1 MSDRTPARIIGV
13 PTDYGAN
20 RRGVDMGPSAVRYAG
35 LTAAIDRTQRAWQDN
50 GDITVPP
57 PADRPS
63 ADGSQSLAA
72 VQTMA
77 DTVAAEVQ
85 QAIEA
90 GTLPL
95 VLGGDHSVSI
105 GSLVGTATTANVG
118 VLWLDAHGDLNT
130 PETSSTGNIHGMPL
144 GAALGWDSFEDRP
157 WAIADGLAPD
167 RIAIV
172 GVRDLDAPEREALTR
187 TPIEAY
193 PISEI
198 DDRGITAVIN
208 DALATVTAGTDGV
221 HLSLDLDVLD
231 PNVAPGVGTPVR
243 GGLTYREAHAALERV
258 AQRLTPRSMDL
269 VEVNPI
275 LDRHNETAEL
285 ACELVASVLGNRIL

>member
-35 LTAAIDRTQRAWQDN
+35 LTAAIERTQHDWQDI
-50 GDITVPP
+50 GDINVPT
-57 PADRPS
+57 PS
-63 ADGSQSLAA
+63 DLSATERSQSLSA
-72 VQTMA
+72 VRAMA
-77 DTVAAEVQ
+77 KTVAEEVQ
-85 QAIEA
+85 RAIDA

-105 GSLVGTATTANVG
+105 GSLVGTAATADVG

-130 PETSSTGNIHGMPL
+130 LETSPSGNIHGMPL
-144 GAALGWDSFEDRP
+144 GAALGWDSFAERP
-157 WAIADGLAPD
+157 WAIADGLTPG

-172 GVRDLDAPEREALTR
+172 GVRDLDAPEREALAR
-187 TPIEAY
+187 SSIKAY

-198 DDRGITAVIN
+198 DERGITAVIN

-243 GGLTYREAHAALERV
+243 GGLTYREAHAALEQI